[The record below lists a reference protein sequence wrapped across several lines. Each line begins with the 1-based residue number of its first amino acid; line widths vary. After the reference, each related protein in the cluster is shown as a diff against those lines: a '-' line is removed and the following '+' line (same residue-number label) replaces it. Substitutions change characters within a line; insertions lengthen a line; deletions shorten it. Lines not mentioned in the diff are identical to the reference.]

1 MKILIIFPRNIYN
14 PKSGKE
20 RRVNNLVRALST
32 FGDIVTLESEEYK
45 NQPNPLS
52 KRRYFFKYKIF
63 RAFLIDFNPSY
74 VFSLFRVLKKEQ
86 PTVVQLSYPWGIP
99 IAALLR
105 KILKLKFLLIYDA
118 HDVEAQRCYEV
129 VLKDPSHG
137 ILKPLV
143 YLRCL
148 YERIIERIATSV
160 SDIIITVSREDKKR
174 FCERYFLSSNII
186 NTIPIGSFITRIS
199 RHYKTNSK
207 LKLGLDKKTI
217 VLLFHGVFTYYPNKE
232 AVDLIQNYIEP
243 QIGKK
248 YENLVFIIAG
258 KGLPRN
264 EVRKLKILGFVDD
277 LSLVLASGDIAI
289 VPILK
294 GGGSRTKI
302 FEYISVGLPI
312 VSTKKGAEG
321 IELVNGKHAILTKEV
336 NEEFINSIERLIQ
349 NPKLRKKIGFNAKI
363 LAEKRYDIKN
373 LQEEISKHYFS
384 CYERRYNDLIGE
396 GL

>member
-1 MKILIIFPRNIYN
+1 M
-14 PKSGKE
+14 
-20 RRVNNLVRALST
+20 
-32 FGDIVTLESEEYK
+32 
-45 NQPNPLS
+45 
-52 KRRYFFKYKIF
+52 
-63 RAFLIDFNPSY
+63 
-74 VFSLFRVLKKEQ
+74 
-86 PTVVQLSYPWGIP
+86 
-99 IAALLR
+99 
-105 KILKLKFLLIYDA
+105 
-118 HDVEAQRCYEV
+118 
-129 VLKDPSHG
+129 
-137 ILKPLV
+137 V
-143 YLRCL
+143 YLH
-148 YERIIERIATSV
+148 IIPT
-160 SDIIITVSREDKKR
+160 K
-174 FCERYFLSSNII
+174 N
-186 NTIPIGSFITRIS
+186 
-199 RHYKTNSK
+199 
-207 LKLGLDKKTI
+207 
-217 VLLFHGVFTYYPNKE
+217 
-232 AVDLIQNYIEP
+232 
-243 QIGKK
+243 
-248 YENLVFIIAG
+248 VFIIAG

-336 NEEFINSIERLIQ
+336 NEEFINCIETLIQ

-384 CYERRYNDLIGE
+384 CYERRYNNLIGE